1 MQQDGGASAL
11 AWIERSALATAM
23 RQELWLYPS
32 VEIVHIW
39 GFVMLVGSIAMLD
52 LRLLGLSSRVP
63 VRELAGHLL
72 PWTLGALLLIV
83 PSGLMMFIAHATD
96 FVSTPLFFI
105 KMGLILA
112 AGANAALF
120 HTMVFRTADVWDSE
134 EMRPLPPPPSARVS
148 AAASLLLWLA
158 VIACGRLLAYY

>member
-63 VRELAGHLL
+63 VRELARHLL
-72 PWTLGALLLIV
+72 PWTLGALVLIV
-83 PSGLMMFIAHATD
+83 PTGLLMFIAHAGD
-96 FVSTPLFFI
+96 FIGNRAFVLKLTLIFAAAINAVLFHLGPYRSVDRWNVGVATPP
-105 KMGLILA
+105 LA
-112 AGANAALF
+112 RLHAAL
-120 HTMVFRTADVWDSE
+120 
-134 EMRPLPPPPSARVS
+134 
-148 AAASLLLWLA
+148 SLMIWLG
-158 VIACGRLLAYY
+158 VIACGRLLAYL